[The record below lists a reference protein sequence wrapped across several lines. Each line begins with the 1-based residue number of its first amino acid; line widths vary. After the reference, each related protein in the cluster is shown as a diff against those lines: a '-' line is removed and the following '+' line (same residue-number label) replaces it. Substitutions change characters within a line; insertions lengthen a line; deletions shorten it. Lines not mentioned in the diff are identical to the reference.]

1 MKKSI
6 FITLLITSLAILA
19 IIYGV
24 DEIVSLVVSFLIR
37 VFLFIKRNIIAF
49 LISFFLVKGKFI
61 FILFAKKIA
70 ILSSIGLS
78 KRYVI
83 ERVIMK
89 NFKSHFLDHLSD
101 DIKLL
106 INHAKEN
113 FKNFTI
119 IKKLFTILAFIG
131 SIGFVGKF
139 MGGMLAIK
147 VFLAKLWSF
156 FLAIFIKFSSAFV
169 YFFSD
174 YLWNSWLAPI
184 VEVVIFTWFL
194 SILEK
199 IPFLSKILY
208 KVYGFFIGIFGG
220 IERYMDKVLHIP
232 IKKVL
237 NYFVIKIRR
246 KIYKFIGQKY
256 LSIQKKL
263 KQSRELNPNL
273 HKKLLDKRKT
283 RESKKDFIPI
293 YKRLKN
299 RK

>member
-6 FITLLITSLAILA
+6 FISLIVTSLAILA

-24 DEIVSLVVSFLIR
+24 DEILSLVVSFLIR
-37 VFLFIKRNIIAF
+37 VFIFIKRNIIAF
-49 LISFFLVKGKFI
+49 IISFFLVKGKFI

-78 KRYVI
+78 KRYLI
-83 ERVIMK
+83 EKVIMK
-89 NFKSHFLDHLSD
+89 NFKMHFLDHLSD

-106 INHAKEN
+106 INHAKDN

-174 YLWNSWLAPI
+174 YLWNSWLAPV

-208 KVYGFFIGIFGG
+208 KIYDFFINIFGG
-220 IERYMDKVLHIP
+220 VERYMDKILHIP
-232 IKKVL
+232 IKKML
-237 NYFVIKIRR
+237 NYFVRKVRK
-246 KIYKFIGQKY
+246 KIYKFIGQKH
-256 LSIQKKL
+256 LSVVKKL
-263 KQSRELNPNL
+263 KQSRKLNPNI
-273 HKKLLDKRKT
+273 HQSLLNKRKN
-283 RESKKDFIPI
+283 REIKKEFIPI